1 MKLSR
6 KERKRRILELTQE
19 FIDYVYSHA
28 CSDKIE
34 VVAAW
39 ERFCVIKQIHT
50 PQYRSMRDAI
60 VMKLDDV
67 MKEIDRRSN
76 G

>member
-6 KERKRRILELTQE
+6 KERRKRIIELTQE
-19 FIDYVYSHA
+19 FFDYVYSHA
-28 CSDKIE
+28 CSNVIE
-34 VVAAW
+34 VIDAFD
-39 ERFCVIKQIHT
+39 RFCVIKQIHT

-67 MKEIDRRSN
+67 MKEIDRRN
-76 G
+76 DG